1 MTAPLKLFNDTLTKT
16 LIQNK
21 RFLLQRPSY
30 AKKFIDIATK
40 MKKQADIRSCLL
52 ETEDITVPPILI
64 ISITNDCNLS
74 CKGCYACAQNREK
87 TDEMTIDEI
96 ERIIDESIELGVSIV
111 MIAGGEPLMKE
122 GILAIPKKHPDTVFV
137 LFTNGLLLDSNA
149 TAEIDKMK
157 NVFPIIS
164 LEGDQDRTDSRR
176 GIGVY
181 ENTLQIMRTLN
192 RNKMLFGTSITL
204 TVNNFEEIL
213 HGDYLKQLQEIGNRA
228 AFLIEYV
235 PSDGNFDIC
244 LTEDQKTELRRMED
258 ALTEQYDML
267 IILLPGDE
275 ERYGG
280 CMAAGRGFIHV
291 SSTGALEACPFAPFS
306 DLNLKEISFKEA
318 LKSPMMRE
326 IRDNH
331 HLLKESRGGCALI
344 ENKEWIA
351 GLTE

>member
-1 MTAPLKLFNDTLTKT
+1 
-16 LIQNK
+16 
-21 RFLLQRPSY
+21 
-30 AKKFIDIATK
+30 
-40 MKKQADIRSCLL
+40 
-52 ETEDITVPPILI
+52 
-64 ISITNDCNLS
+64 
-74 CKGCYACAQNREK
+74 
-87 TDEMTIDEI
+87 
-96 ERIIDESIELGVSIV
+96 
-111 MIAGGEPLMKE
+111 MKE

-164 LEGDQDRTDSRR
+164 LEGNQDRTDSRR

-181 ENTLQIMRTLN
+181 ENSLQIMRTLN

-244 LTEDQKTELRRMED
+244 LTEDQKTELRHMED

-267 IILLPGDE
+267 IILLPAMKNVTGDVW
-275 ERYGG
+275 RQ
-280 CMAAGRGFIHV
+280 AA
-291 SSTGALEACPFAPFS
+291 
-306 DLNLKEISFKEA
+306 DLFMSAQPVHWKPVRSLRFPI
-318 LKSPMMRE
+318 
-326 IRDNH
+326 
-331 HLLKESRGGCALI
+331 
-344 ENKEWIA
+344 
-351 GLTE
+351 